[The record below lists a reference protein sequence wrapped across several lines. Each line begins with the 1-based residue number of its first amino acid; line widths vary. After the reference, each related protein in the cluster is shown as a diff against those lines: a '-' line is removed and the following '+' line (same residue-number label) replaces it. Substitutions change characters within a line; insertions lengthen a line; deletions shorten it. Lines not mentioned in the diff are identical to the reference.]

1 MFKFDQITFMQSINW
16 LISSPNRIM
25 DIITVFF
32 HVISEKNIIEKYKIK
47 FYKYFLFFYYS

>member
-1 MFKFDQITFMQSINW
+1 MQSINW